1 MKPNKKDPLK
11 LQCLLAVHY
20 LAADS
25 QLYSVYQNLALSFG
39 IVLLSS
45 TGFNNLNLI
54 VCVNLFYFVC
64 VHIIYFEGLMED

>member
-1 MKPNKKDPLK
+1 METD
-11 LQCLLAVHY
+11 
-20 LAADS
+20 
-25 QLYSVYQNLALSFG
+25 QLTGIHFCAFSSWSSQNLALSFG

-54 VCVNLFYFVC
+54 VCVNVC

>member
-1 MKPNKKDPLK
+1 METD
-11 LQCLLAVHY
+11 
-20 LAADS
+20 
-25 QLYSVYQNLALSFG
+25 QLTRIHFCALSSWSRQNLALSFG

-64 VHIIYFEGLMED
+64 VHIIYFEGLMEDELFY